1 MNILFLII
9 YLVVAIISGCL
20 LGVPIKDFIGGIS
33 WINEWLEI
41 SSSHMSNGTCRFISI
56 VIAVLIA
63 IVLFLI
69 ISESLKK
76 GIGTAIFCT
85 LLIPLL
91 TFIVSF
97 ILSLIALAI
106 FWIFTG
112 AFFVLIIIIVALVF
126 LFE

>member
-1 MNILFLII
+1 MDILFLII

-20 LGVPIKDFIGGIS
+20 LGVPIKDFIGEIN

-41 SSSHMSNGTCRFISI
+41 SSSHMSNGTCRFISV
-56 VIAVLIA
+56 VIAVIIA
-63 IVLFLI
+63 LVLYFI
-69 ISESLKK
+69 ICESLDN
-76 GIGTAIFCT
+76 GVGVAIFCAF
-85 LLIPLL
+85 LIPLL

-112 AFFVLIIIIVALVF
+112 AFFVIIIIIVALVF